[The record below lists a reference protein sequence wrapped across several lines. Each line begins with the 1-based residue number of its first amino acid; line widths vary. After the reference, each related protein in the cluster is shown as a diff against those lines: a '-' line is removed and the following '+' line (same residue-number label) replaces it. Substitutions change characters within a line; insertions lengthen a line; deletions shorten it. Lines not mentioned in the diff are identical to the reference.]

1 MNNTSIFLYLVPEL
15 IIASIACVILL
26 HGVWFPKQQKMSY
39 FLAQFGV
46 LFALM
51 MALYLKPNHALSFF
65 HGQFVVDPI
74 AYILKIVIL
83 IATFL
88 VFVYGENYLY
98 ERDIPIAEF
107 YTLSLL
113 SLFGMMILV
122 STTNLITLYLALEIF
137 SLPIYALVALRR
149 KYVMGIEAGMKYFI
163 AGAFAS
169 VFFLYGLSLVFGATG
184 HINIPQIVIAGFQKN
199 YIHPMWLTLGV
210 VFIISSVAFKLGA
223 APFHMWVPDVYQ
235 GAPSHVTLFISG
247 APKIAAF
254 ALLIRFMLFAFPG
267 FSFQW
272 HELLLVIAVLSMA
285 IGNIFAIAQDNL
297 KRLLAYSSIAHMG
310 YVLLAFSIATPQG
323 EEAAL
328 FYLLSYLFM
337 TLGAFGLLV
346 ILSSKGHEVEHIN
359 DIAGLNSRNPW
370 MAFVML
376 LLMFSM
382 AGVPP
387 IIGFIAKMR
396 ILEALVQSHL
406 VSLAILALL
415 FSVIGAY
422 YYLRVVMVMYFQ
434 SSNKAL
440 PLISSGM
447 TQSIVMGI
455 NGLAVL
461 VVGIYPTP
469 LFMLC
474 QWVLSSHM

>member
-1 MNNTSIFLYLVPEL
+1 MNESSIFLYLTPE
-15 IIASIACVILL
+15 IMVAFMACVILL
-26 HGVWFPKQQKMSY
+26 LGVWLPKQRELSY
-39 FLAQFGV
+39 YLVQFTLLSALAFS
-46 LFALM
+46 F
-51 MALYLKPNHALSFF
+51 YLKPSHALSFF
-65 HGQFVVDPI
+65 HGQYLIDPI
-74 AYILKIVIL
+74 AYVLKIAIL
-83 IATFL
+83 LATFL
-88 VFVYGENYLY
+88 VFIYGKNYLY
-98 ERDIPIAEF
+98 ERDIPVPEF

-122 STTNLITLYLALEIF
+122 STSNLITLYLALEIF

-149 KYVMGIEAGMKYFI
+149 QHVAGIEAGMKYFV

-169 VFFLYGLSLVFGATG
+169 VLFLYGLSLIFGATG
-184 HINIPQIVIAGFQKN
+184 HVNIPQIVLASFQKN
-199 YIHPMWLTLGV
+199 YIHPLWFVLGL
-210 VFIISSVAFKLGA
+210 VFIIGAIAFKLGA
-223 APFHMWVPDVYQ
+223 APFHMWVPDVYH
-235 GAPSHVTLFISG
+235 GAPSHVTLFISS

-254 ALLIRFMLFAFPG
+254 ALLVRFLVFTFPV

-272 HELLLVIAVLSMA
+272 HEALMVIAILSMA
-285 IGNIFAIAQDNL
+285 IGNIFAIAQDNM

-310 YVLLAFSIATPQG
+310 YVLLAFSTATPQG

-328 FYLLSYLFM
+328 FYLLSYLVM

-346 ILSSKGHEVEHIN
+346 IMSAQGHEM
-359 DIAGLNSRNPW
+359 DCLDDFSGLNDRNPW
-370 MAFVML
+370 MAFLML

-387 IIGFIAKMR
+387 IIGFIAKLR

-406 VSLAILALL
+406 VPLAIVTLL
-415 FSVIGAY
+415 FAVIGAY
-422 YYLRVVMVMYFQ
+422 YYLRVVMVMYFKP
-434 SSNKAL
+434 SNKEHS
-440 PLISSGM
+440 PIKCGQV
-447 TQSIVMGI
+447 QSAFIGL

-461 VVGIYPTP
+461 IMGIYPSP